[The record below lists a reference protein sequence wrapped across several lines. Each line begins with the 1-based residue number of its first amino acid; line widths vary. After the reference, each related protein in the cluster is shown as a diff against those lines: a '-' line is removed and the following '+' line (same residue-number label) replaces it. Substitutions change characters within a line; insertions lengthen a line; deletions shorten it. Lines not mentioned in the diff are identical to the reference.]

1 MRIHIDL
8 ENLHIVKIRGFFSIA
23 GNEMGLSSQL
33 ADFRRVGGM
42 EFQFKLTRYAGGQ
55 KVAET
60 VKEEYK
66 VNAGI
71 DNSVFEPRSLLAR

>member
-8 ENLHIVKIRGFFSIA
+8 ENLHIVKIPGFFSIA

-55 KVAET
+55 KVGRPSKRNT
-60 VKEEYK
+60 K
-66 VNAGI
+66 
-71 DNSVFEPRSLLAR
+71 